1 MKSIQ
6 EIGNTIKQERLK
18 QGMTLQQ
25 LSTATGFSIGYL
37 SQFER
42 GLSQIAIDSLHKI
55 TDVLG
60 MEFIDFFR
68 EEESSPSASPVT
80 RIYDASCDKVSDQII
95 QYTLSKNAKN
105 FSYLPRLYHLMPH
118 IGADENIE
126 LYAHEGEEFIYVLEG
141 VLKLYVEED
150 EYIMYPGDSV
160 QLDSTKKHNWTN
172 CGTQITKILTVNMPN
187 PFK

>member
-80 RIYDASCDKVSDQII
+80 RDRK
-95 QYTLSKNAKN
+95 
-105 FSYLPRLYHLMPH
+105 
-118 IGADENIE
+118 
-126 LYAHEGEEFIYVLEG
+126 
-141 VLKLYVEED
+141 
-150 EYIMYPGDSV
+150 SV
-160 QLDSTKKHNWTN
+160 
-172 CGTQITKILTVNMPN
+172 V
-187 PFK
+187 

>member
-95 QYTLSKNAKN
+95 QYTLSQNAKN

-118 IGADENIE
+118 IGSDENIE

-141 VLKLYVEED
+141 KVEIVYGKNTYQLEA
-150 EYIMYPGDSV
+150 GDSIYY
-160 QLDSTKKHNWTN
+160 DSIVAHHVHAAKDASAR
-172 CGTQITKILTVNMPN
+172 ILGVIYTPY
-187 PFK
+187 